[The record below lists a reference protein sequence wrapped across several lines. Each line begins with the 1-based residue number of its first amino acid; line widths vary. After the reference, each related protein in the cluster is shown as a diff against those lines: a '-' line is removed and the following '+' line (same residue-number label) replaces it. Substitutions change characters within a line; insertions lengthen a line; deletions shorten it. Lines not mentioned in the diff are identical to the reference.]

1 MLKTKPVIYFA
12 HKSLIL
18 ARIRAGAH
26 LCSTS
31 SREVQRPGPG
41 ITWRL
46 LHWPVWRLMLAVGWH
61 PSWGGSYSTTIWPIC
76 IVLPLLHCL
85 VIRLQEWAQHKPAE
99 IAWPFLTLLQKSY
112 SITTACI
119 LFLQAVTKAHSC
131 SRGRGIRLHLFI
143 GQVSIYRHV
152 LKLPQENRQLP
163 WDGKV

>member
-1 MLKTKPVIYFA
+1 
-12 HKSLIL
+12 
-18 ARIRAGAH
+18 
-26 LCSTS
+26 
-31 SREVQRPGPG
+31 
-41 ITWRL
+41 
-46 LHWPVWRLMLAVGWH
+46 MLAVCWH
-61 PSWGGSYSTTIWPIC
+61 PSWGSSYSTTIWPIC

-85 VIRLQEWAQHKPAE
+85 VIRLQEWAQQKPAE

-163 WDGKV
+163 WDGKVERVSTGLGQNLELTPNSMVGGQEGLPKINYI